1 MLGKKYISKQP
12 WQHVY
17 IDQPERSDQP
27 GDGEGVYLK
36 EYIDMQL
43 VCSAKC
49 VWITFFFYWE
59 S

>member
-1 MLGKKYISKQP
+1 
-12 WQHVY
+12 
-17 IDQPERSDQP
+17 
-27 GDGEGVYLK
+27 VYLK

-49 VWITFFFYWE
+49 VWITFFSYWD